1 MKNND
6 AQKQLEKVKINI
18 YNILAVLIVIIPEF
32 FAELIYSLEV
42 YQHNGLLPDES
53 DAWRNITELKLSKMN
68 IYELRIMAKQLRL
81 HGYSSDNRNTL
92 IRRIEQKSKTR
103 IKWKSLNIK
112 NFRK

>member
-1 MKNND
+1 MKNN
-6 AQKQLEKVKINI
+6 KLEKNLERARINI
-18 YNILAVLIVIIPEF
+18 YNILAILIVIIPEF
-32 FAELIYSLEV
+32 FAELIYTLEV
-42 YQHNGLLPDES
+42 AHHKDLLPNES
-53 DAWRNITELKLSKMN
+53 DAWKNITELKLSKMN

>member
-6 AQKQLEKVKINI
+6 VQKQLEKVKINI
-18 YNILAVLIVIIPEF
+18 YNILAILIVIIPEF
-32 FAELIYSLEV
+32 FAELIYTIESS
-42 YQHNGLLPDES
+42 QHKGLLPNES
-53 DAWRNITELKLSKMN
+53 DAWKNITELKLSKMN

-92 IRRIEQKSKTR
+92 IKRIEQKSKTR